1 MSISQVKYIKDQKV
15 TRELDLKLRDSL
27 FKCFPRREIFKHQRY
42 YKEMPQHRWYL
53 EDKNKIIAH
62 VAVHEKKILND
73 QKLIKIGGVAEVFV
87 LPEYR
92 KMGLAKGL
100 LEKAHQWM
108 ESNKIPFSM
117 LFGKPKIYKSSGYFV
132 IENEIRYF
140 DFHEKKWYSE
150 QIPDAMAKLITGK
163 KWPEGKIDIQG
174 PTF

>member
-15 TRELDLKLRDSL
+15 SRELDQKLRDSL
-27 FKCFPRREIFKHQRY
+27 YKCFPRREIFKHQRY

-62 VAVHEKKILND
+62 VAVHEKEILNK

-87 LPEYR
+87 LPDYR
-92 KMGLAKGL
+92 KMGLAKLL

-108 ESNKIPFSM
+108 ENNKIPFSM
-117 LFGKPKIYKSSGYFV
+117 LFGKPKIYRSSGYFV

-140 DFHEKKWYSE
+140 DYQEKKWHCE
-150 QIPDAMAKLITGK
+150 KIPDAMAKLITGK
-163 KWPEGKIDIQG
+163 KWPDGKIDIQG